1 MLQGGDYG
9 VEMRISLGWLKLLI
23 YFYYK
28 ILKFCVIAIKMF
40 FFYKSLVVMFAV
52 KITFA
57 LRYYSNIL
65 HLLNHKGTNTKITG
79 QMLISAAT

>member
-1 MLQGGDYG
+1 M
-9 VEMRISLGWLKLLI
+9 EMRISLGWLKLLI

-28 ILKFCVIAIKMF
+28 ILKFCVYRNKDVF
-40 FFYKSLVVMFAV
+40 FFYKSLVVMFAL

>member
-1 MLQGGDYG
+1 M
-9 VEMRISLGWLKLLI
+9 
-23 YFYYK
+23 F
-28 ILKFCVIAIKMF
+28 IAIKMV

-57 LRYYSNIL
+57 LQYYSNIL